1 MCTKG
6 DFLSRDLMRQ
16 LYSLQLEHL
25 RHLSSPEV
33 SRMSKARIV
42 TTCWYGSLNPLN
54 RFVWNRNIPLIN
66 RKVSLITSSNNIISA
81 SLFLFLMKTSEDPRQ
96 LSHHQL
102 QVWESHQQ
110 PLQGGKILLSKMD
123 LLKRWS
129 ICFMLTMS
137 GPWTPT
143 TSLPTVDTR
152 KHTDKRTHAFIN
164 SVKQRTISTFSF
176 SCLLKLPPLP

>member
-1 MCTKG
+1 
-6 DFLSRDLMRQ
+6 
-16 LYSLQLEHL
+16 
-25 RHLSSPEV
+25 
-33 SRMSKARIV
+33 MSKARIV

-81 SLFLFLMKTSEDPRQ
+81 SLFLFLMKTSEDPRE

-102 QVWESHQQ
+102 QVWEPHQQ
-110 PLQGGKILLSKMD
+110 PLQGGKNTSEQDGFTQALINMLHAHD
-123 LLKRWS
+123 EWS
-129 ICFMLTMS
+129 LNTDYFTFHR
-137 GPWTPT
+137 
-143 TSLPTVDTR
+143 PTVDTR
-152 KHTDKRTHAFIN
+152 KHTHKHTHAFIN